1 MKLVLY
7 TALVLF
13 PVAVVAGEGDDLET
27 IPESS
32 TQGWNIFS
40 TTGDYLTRII
50 DPIKFTVYK
59 SAEKALKQV
68 EDIAGNM
75 LSTIR
80 DYWTNVIDTVKSTA
94 YKSAEKVYRKVED
107 IAGNVYQA
115 VGKFAEEVRKVF
127 REEFDNIIEL
137 LWETTFRRD
146 HETGESSLYTLYD
159 YIRDN
164 FFNVCV

>member
-1 MKLVLY
+1 MLKPVL
-7 TALVLF
+7 TALVLLR
-13 PVAVVAGEGDDLET
+13 VTVITGEGDDLET

-32 TQGWNIFS
+32 IQGWNIFS
-40 TTGDYLTRII
+40 TMGDYLTSIV
-50 DPIKFTVYK
+50 DAIKFTVYK

-115 VGKFAEEVRKVF
+115 VGEFAEEVRKVF
-127 REEFDNIIEL
+127 REEFDNILKL
-137 LWETTFRRD
+137 LWETSLRRD
-146 HETGESSLYTLYD
+146 PETGESSLYALYD
-159 YIRDN
+159 YT
-164 FFNVCV
+164 